1 MRPFIET
8 ISKSTE
14 AFVLCYPNAG
24 LPNTFGG
31 YDEDPQTTG
40 RNMAEFARAGLV
52 NVVGGCCGT
61 TPDHIREVR
70 RMTEGIRPRQ
80 KPSEAL
86 ESEHHMLL
94 AGLEPLKVG
103 KLSNFVNIGERC
115 NVAGSR
121 KFCRLIK
128 NGQYGDMM
136 SGFYKNKNR
145 VN

>member
-1 MRPFIET
+1 MRVTLTNSPCSSIGLNCALGAQEMRPFIET

-14 AFVLCYPNAG
+14 AFVICYPNAG

-31 YDEDPQTTG
+31 YDELPETTG
-40 RNMAEFARAGLV
+40 KNMAEFARAGLV

-86 ESEHHMLL
+86 ESDHHMLL

-103 KLSNFVNIGERC
+103 KLSNFVKGMDILKK
-115 NVAGSR
+115 SY
-121 KFCRLIK
+121 
-128 NGQYGDMM
+128 YGV
-136 SGFYKNKNR
+136 G
-145 VN
+145 